1 MKLEDSSKY
10 LNEIKKTLLRLYHE
24 KKENIEKKSFFTK
37 LTKNFVRTQPSLFSK
52 FCDQN
57 ELTNWLL
64 SIENFLYYHL
74 IFKE

>member
-37 LTKNFVRTQPSLFSK
+37 LTKNFVRT
-52 FCDQN
+52 
-57 ELTNWLL
+57 
-64 SIENFLYYHL
+64 
-74 IFKE
+74 